1 MIRADKTRITISIP
15 KKMDEQLQAISE
27 NTGILKSNLI
37 HIAIV
42 NFLTTSDMI
51 KNEELI
57 NAMNNSML
65 KIVKDINS
73 KEV

>member
-65 KIVKDINS
+65 KIVKDINK

>member
-15 KKMDEQLQAISE
+15 KKMDEQLQAISD

-73 KEV
+73 KKE

>member
-15 KKMDEQLQAISE
+15 KKMDEQLQAISD

-65 KIVKDINS
+65 KIVKDLNS

>member
-15 KKMDEQLQAISE
+15 KKMDEQLQAISD

-65 KIVKDINS
+65 KIVKDINK

>member
-15 KKMDEQLQAISE
+15 KKMDEQLQAISD

-65 KIVKDINS
+65 KIVNNINS
-73 KEV
+73 KKE

>member
-15 KKMDEQLQAISE
+15 KKMDEQLQAISD

-65 KIVKDINS
+65 KIVKDLNN